1 MSDDEI
7 RQMLQEHWQTHANS
21 SDFEAAHAIYHED
34 AILEWPQSGERFVGK
49 ETFRAMRQGAPPL
62 KFKTWRIVGE
72 GNVWT
77 AENLMSVAG
86 GAPQL
91 TVNVLEFRDG
101 KVAREIVYIT
111 GRFDAS
117 PERARWA
124 ERFDIETQS
133 S

>member
-1 MSDDEI
+1 
-7 RQMLQEHWQTHANS
+7 
-21 SDFEAAHAIYHED
+21 
-34 AILEWPQSGERFVGK
+34 
-49 ETFRAMRQGAPPL
+49 MRQGAPPL
-62 KFKTWRIVGE
+62 EFKTWRIVGE

-111 GRFDAS
+111 ERFDAS
-117 PERARWA
+117 PERAQWA
-124 ERFDIETQS
+124 ERFDIEAS
-133 S
+133 K